1 MERLVLFGKGGS
13 GKTTVASN
21 LSTIY
26 RHEGRRVLHVGCDP
40 KRDSLFTLVDELPR
54 VAALDLLLDEERD
67 VFAADLLIPGRLG
80 MDCVDT
86 GGLQVGLGCGGRG
99 VMLVVEAIRKRGLL
113 DDGAYDVALFDV
125 LGDLVCGGFTAPL
138 MPGVGEKVLVVL
150 SDDPMSLY
158 AANGIC
164 RAVQTYADNGIC
176 LAGFVVN
183 APQGRPTSGVIEAF
197 AERLSAEILATIP
210 RSRWIPAAEFER
222 RTVVE
227 AHPRSAAARTLRE
240 LARRVAEI
248 RPATRRLPTPMD
260 DLELVEFCKTRGA
273 RAR

>member
-21 LSTIY
+21 LSAVFCS
-26 RHEGRRVLHVGCDP
+26 EGRRVLHVGCDP

-54 VAALDLLLDEERD
+54 IAALDLLLDDEREVD
-67 VFAADLLIPGRLG
+67 ADDLLIRGRLG
-80 MDCVDT
+80 MDCVDS
-86 GGLQVGLGCGGRG
+86 GGLEVGLGCGGRG
-99 VMLVVEAIRKRGLL
+99 VMLVVEAIRKRRLL
-113 DDGAYDVALFDV
+113 DDGRYDVALFDV

-150 SDDPMSLY
+150 SGDPMSLH

-164 RAVQTYADNGIC
+164 RAVRTYRDNGIA

-183 APQGRPTSGVIEAF
+183 AAHRRSDVALIEAF
-197 AERLSAEILATIP
+197 AERLSADVLGTVP
-210 RSRWIPAAEFER
+210 RSRWIPAAEFDR

-227 AHPRSAAARTLRE
+227 AHPRSAAARALRD
-240 LARRVAEI
+240 LAARALEVRA
-248 RPATRRLPTPMD
+248 ADCRLPTPMD
-260 DLELVEFCKTRGA
+260 DLELVEFVKGRGG
-273 RAR
+273 RRP

>member
-21 LSTIY
+21 LSAIFC
-26 RHEGRRVLHVGCDP
+26 RDGRRVLHVGCDP

-54 VAALDLLLDEERD
+54 EAALDLLLDDERE
-67 VFAADLLIPGRLG
+67 VTAGDLLVPGRLG
-80 MDCVDT
+80 MDCVDS

-150 SDDPMSLY
+150 SDDPLSLF

-176 LAGFVVN
+176 LAGFVIN
-183 APQGRPTSGVIEAF
+183 AARGKPATHVIEAF
-197 AERLSAEILATIP
+197 AERLSADLLTSIP
-210 RSRWIPAAEFER
+210 RSRWIPDAEYDR

-227 AHPRSAAARTLRE
+227 VHPRAAATRALEE
-240 LARRVAEI
+240 LAERVLAI
-248 RPATRRLPTPMD
+248 RPADCRLPTPMD
-260 DLELVEFCKTRGA
+260 DLELVEFC
-273 RAR
+273 RARGTTRR

>member
-21 LSTIY
+21 LSAIY
-26 RHEGRRVLHVGCDP
+26 GLEGRRVLHVGCDP

-54 VAALDLLLDEERD
+54 EAALDLLLDDERE
-67 VFAADLLIPGRLG
+67 VSAADLIVPGRLG
-80 MDCVDT
+80 MDCVDS
-86 GGLQVGLGCGGRG
+86 GGLQVGLGGGGRG

-164 RAVQTYADNGIC
+164 RAVRTYADNGIC

-183 APQGRPTSGVIEAF
+183 AARGEAEMEVIEAF
-197 AERLSAEILATIP
+197 ARRLSAEILAAIP
-210 RSRWIPAAEFER
+210 RTRSIPEAEFER
-222 RTVVE
+222 RT
-227 AHPRSAAARTLRE
+227 
-240 LARRVAEI
+240 LAETRPDSPTTNTFRRLAQRVLEVW
-248 RPATRRLPTPMD
+248 PANCRLPTPMD

-273 RAR
+273 RIG

>member
-21 LSTIY
+21 LSAIY
-26 RHEGRRVLHVGCDP
+26 CREGRRVLHVGCDP

-54 VAALDLLLDEERD
+54 EAALDLLLDEERE
-67 VFAADLLIPGRLG
+67 VTADDLRVRGRLG
-80 MDCVDT
+80 MDCVDS

-99 VMLVVEAIRKRGLL
+99 VMLVVEAIRTRGLL

-164 RAVQTYADNGIC
+164 RAVETYAANGVY

-183 APQGRPTSGVIEAF
+183 GASGEPSAARIEAF
-197 AERLSAEILATIP
+197 ARRLSAPVLATIP
-210 RSRWIPAAEFER
+210 RSRTIPDAEYDK

-227 AHPRSAAARTLRE
+227 AYPDSTPALALQALAADV
-240 LARRVAEI
+240 LAI
-248 RPATRRLPTPMD
+248 RPGDRRLPTPMD
-260 DLELVEFCKTRGA
+260 DLELVEFCRTRGSA
-273 RAR
+273 GE

>member
-21 LSTIY
+21 LSAIY
-26 RHEGRRVLHVGCDP
+26 AGSGRRVLHVGCDP

-54 VAALDLLLDEERD
+54 LAALDLLLDDEGE
-67 VFAADLLIPGRLG
+67 VTAADLLVPGRLG
-80 MDCVDT
+80 MDCVDS

-113 DDGAYDVALFDV
+113 DEGAYDVALFDV
-125 LGDLVCGGFTAPL
+125 LGDLVCGGFSAPL

-164 RAVQTYADNGIC
+164 RAVETYSGNGIC

-183 APQGRPTSGVIEAF
+183 AIHGRPSTEVIEAF
-197 AERLSAEILATIP
+197 AEHLSADLLATLP
-210 RSRWIPAAEFER
+210 RSRWIPDAEFER
-222 RTVVE
+222 KTVIE
-227 AHPRSAAARTLRE
+227 AHPRSAVARALEE
-240 LARRVAEI
+240 LAERALAI
-248 RPATRRLPTPMD
+248 DPARCRLPTPMD

-273 RAR
+273 TRR